1 MSSSEPSLY
10 ETAREEMER
19 LIDVYLSLLQ
29 ASDGLTALK
38 AEHLRD
44 LDRRR
49 IVLAGVGASEDAA
62 EVSSDF
68 ALTEYA
74 RRSAVTFD
82 VETAITTG
90 VYLVVRA
97 RAARLLAD
105 LSDETTEFSGIDAE
119 YIEGHPHLLP
129 ILMRIAG
136 IFSKADL
143 KRKIGAA
150 SDQRIGASAAAKLAE
165 LLQAR
170 VARDRLSQR
179 EVLGSLEATIE
190 GIVRDLV
197 GRLLLESL
205 VENALESRA
214 LTFKRESEY
223 SALTGVV
230 YDFRADFVLPDEKE
244 PRAFI
249 EVRKSSSRHASLYA
263 KDKMFSAINWK
274 GKHRDLLGVLVVDG
288 EWTQATLRILPT
300 VFDYVVPM
308 TELAA
313 LADTLDAYLK
323 GDSSK
328 LKWLITFAVKPA

>member
-1 MSSSEPSLY
+1 MSSPEPSLY
-10 ETAREEMER
+10 ETARAEMER
-19 LIDVYLSLLQ
+19 LIEVYLTLLE
-29 ASDGLTALK
+29 ASDGFGSLAAEQLT
-38 AEHLRD
+38 D
-44 LDRRR
+44 IDSRR
-49 IVLAGVGASEDAA
+49 IVLAGVGAPEDAA
-62 EVSSDF
+62 DVSADF
-68 ALTEYA
+68 AVTEYE

-82 VETAITTG
+82 VESAITTG

-97 RAARLLAD
+97 RAAQLLAD
-105 LSDETTEFSGIDAE
+105 LADDTDEFAEIDAA
-119 YIEGHPHLLP
+119 YIEEHPHLLP

-136 IFSKADL
+136 IFSKAEL
-143 KRKIGAA
+143 KRKIGTA
-150 SDQRIGASAAAKLAE
+150 SDQRIGASAAAKLE
-165 LLQAR
+165 QLLQAR

-214 LTFKRESEY
+214 LTFKREGEY
-223 SALTGVV
+223 AALTGVV

-274 GKHRDLLGVLVVDG
+274 GRHPDLLGVLVVDG

>member
-1 MSSSEPSLY
+1 MSPSEPSLY

-19 LIDVYLSLLQ
+19 LIEVYLSLLE
-29 ASDGLTALK
+29 ASDGLSALK
-38 AEHLRD
+38 AEHLD
-44 LDRRR
+44 GVDSRR
-49 IVLAGVGASEDAA
+49 IVLAGIGAPEDA
-62 EVSSDF
+62 ESVDSDF
-68 ALTEYA
+68 AVREYG

-90 VYLVVRA
+90 VYLVVRG
-97 RAARLLAD
+97 RAAELLAD
-105 LSDETTEFSGIDAE
+105 LADDTSEFSGIDAE
-119 YIEGHPHLLP
+119 YIERHPHLLP

-136 IFSKADL
+136 IFSKAEL

-150 SDQRIGASAAAKLAE
+150 SDQRIGAAAAARLGE

-214 LTFKRESEY
+214 LNFKRESEY

-230 YDFRADFVLPDEKE
+230 YDFRADFVLPDEVE

-274 GKHRDLLGVLVVDG
+274 GQHPDLLGVLVVDG
-288 EWTQATLRILPT
+288 EWTQATLRILPQ

-308 TELAA
+308 TELPA

-328 LKWLITFAVKPA
+328 LKWLVTFAVKPA